1 MVYRKLHC
9 SLSSLN
15 VLLVSFSFLDT
26 CVCLFFSENPIFLIY
41 SSLLHILTFHLYL
54 TNLYSWHLS
63 LFTFEEGGRRS
74 LLSCDLHCSGHF
86 LVNAADKPV
95 THHLMRKQQTTP
107 NWKLP
112 LLSQILSLFI
122 PFSPP
127 GTSLSPMTYPFL
139 SLGDL
144 PPRAHSLWHPN
155 TNTATLQLHPR
166 SSGPPHI

>member
-112 LLSQILSLFI
+112 LFSLILSLQTILPTWNASKSFVS
-122 PFSPP
+122 SPP
-127 GTSLSPMTYPFL
+127 LLGRISFLGTWYPHI
-139 SLGDL
+139 S
-144 PPRAHSLWHPN
+144 
-155 TNTATLQLHPR
+155 TTTLQFHPR
-166 SSGPPHI
+166 SSGTHNCHLK